1 MKKGINEVSL
11 LGRCGEIQF
20 ASSAKGLNYAKFSVA
35 VSNEWIDGNGEKKT
49 KTEWIPVSCRD
60 SAPNTGIGTVAKKY
74 LKKGMLVC
82 VKGRFE
88 TTSKDG
94 NTYVVVVVDA
104 DPATSL
110 FFYETQSPQAQQQP
124 QQPQQAQQAQQQ
136 GYQPAP
142 QPQQQAPQVQQQ
154 GYQPAPQ
161 PQQQAPQVQQQGYQP
176 APQPQQQ
183 APQAQQQ
190 SYQPAPQPQ
199 QQAPQV
205 QQQNGP
211 LPPMPS
217 FPNGNLISDDD
228 IPF

>member
-1 MKKGINEVSL
+1 MRKGINEVNL

-35 VSNEWIDGNGEKKT
+35 VSNEWINSNGDKKI

-60 SAPNTGIGTVAKKY
+60 SAPNTGIGTVAQKY

-110 FFYETQSPQAQQQP
+110 FFYETQSPQT
-124 QQPQQAQQAQQQ
+124 QQQ

-142 QPQQQAPQVQQQ
+142 QPQQQAQQQAPQVQQQ

-161 PQQQAPQVQQQGYQP
+161 PQQQAQQQAPQVQQQGYQP

-183 APQAQQQ
+183 AQ
-190 SYQPAPQPQ
+190 
-199 QQAPQV
+199 QV
-205 QQQNGP
+205 QQQSGP

>member
-1 MKKGINEVSL
+1 MKKGINEVNL

-35 VSNEWIDGNGEKKT
+35 VSNEWVDGNGEKKT

-60 SAPNTGIGTVAKKY
+60 NAPNTGIGTVAKKY

-124 QQPQQAQQAQQQ
+124 QQA
-136 GYQPAP
+136 
-142 QPQQQAPQVQQQ
+142 QQQ

-190 SYQPAPQPQ
+190 
-199 QQAPQV
+199 
-205 QQQNGP
+205 NGP

>member
-1 MKKGINEVSL
+1 MKKGINEVNL

-35 VSNEWIDGNGEKKT
+35 VSNEWVDGNGEKKT

-60 SAPNTGIGTVAKKY
+60 NAPNTGIGTVAKKY

-110 FFYETQSPQAQQQP
+110 FFYETQSPQTQQQP
-124 QQPQQAQQAQQQ
+124 QQAQQQ
-136 GYQPAP
+136 GYQP
-142 QPQQQAPQVQQQ
+142 
-154 GYQPAPQ
+154 
-161 PQQQAPQVQQQGYQP
+161 
-176 APQPQQQ
+176 
-183 APQAQQQ
+183 
-190 SYQPAPQPQ
+190 
-199 QQAPQV
+199 APQV